1 MAAPTAN
8 LDPRALRTTLKRGIG
23 RGAAVN
29 GNGHGVLPP
38 SAVEPMRRYRQPEPP
53 RRSRKQLVAQV
64 FGWILLALAVVVAGL
79 AGGLYLYAHQTL
91 NALAPHSKAVKESTK
106 YLHTVA
112 PSEAAVGLIVGYDAR
127 AGVDSFGASGSRSD
141 TIMLVRADPQQNTL
155 SLFSFPRDL
164 VVPIYCHDQTTPTTT
179 DRINTAFTTCGP
191 AGTLNTVEKLTGI
204 PVNYLI
210 TINFHGF
217 KLLVNKLHGVY
228 MDVDHRY
235 LNTVGGPGGYAKI
248 DLEPGYQRLNGEQAL
263 DFVRFR
269 HTDSDLYR
277 VARQQLFIE
286 ALKDRLA
293 TGVSV
298 FDIPK
303 LIGALKGSVEIGSGH
318 CATCPPSFSEIE
330 SYAGLAYKLPPGHLF
345 RVSLQ
350 NLQPYGIANAEL
362 LAPTADIQ
370 TAVDAFEHPDVT
382 QASTATAVALG
393 RKPKAPKS
401 PALKADQITTL
412 VLNGTTIPG
421 LARDTS
427 YKLSLVGFHT
437 VQLPPNVL
445 ADAPSQGF
453 YGTTI
458 YYDAVQPKAKQAASA
473 LKAAFGAH
481 TEIAALPPELS
492 GFAQEAG
499 NPLTVTVVGS
509 SFDGQLNNPQA
520 HVTPPPT
527 HTTPAVR
534 SEASLTSSYLDQVRS
549 KVPFRILDPTNVEQS
564 SRLSSFEGVR
574 AFKPVPHRH
583 ELVMTFVT
591 GAGNVY
597 WQVIETDWTDAPILR
612 HPTAF
617 ERIAGRT
624 YRLYT
629 TGGNIHMI
637 VLRQGGASYW
647 VVNTLRD
654 ELSNETMIAIAKGLQ
669 PLAKAH

>member
-1 MAAPTAN
+1 M
-8 LDPRALRTTLKRGIG
+8 RTTLKRGIG

-38 SAVEPMRRYRQPEPP
+38 GAIEPMRRYRQPEPP
-53 RRSRKQLVAQV
+53 RRSTRRLLATV
-64 FGWILLALAVVVAGL
+64 FGWIALALLVVLSGI

-91 NALAPHSKAVKESTK
+91 NALAPHSTAVKESTK
-106 YLHTVA
+106 YLQTVP
-112 PSEAAVGLIVGYDAR
+112 PSQPATALLIGYDAS

-164 VVPIYCHDQTTPTTT
+164 VVPIYCKDQTTPITT
-179 DRINTAFTTCGP
+179 DRINTAWTSCGP
-191 AGTLNTVEKLTGI
+191 TGTLNTVEKLTGI
-204 PVNYLI
+204 PVNYLV
-210 TINFHGF
+210 TIDFHGF
-217 KLLVNKLHGVY
+217 KLLVNKLHGIY
-228 MDVDHRY
+228 IDVDHRY

-248 DLEPGYQRLNGEQAL
+248 DLEPGYQRLDGQQAL

-303 LIGALKGSVEIGSGH
+303 LIGALKGSVEIGSGN

-330 SYAGLAYKLPPGHLF
+330 SYAGLAYKLPAGHLF

-362 LAPTADIQ
+362 LAQPADVQ
-370 TAVDAFEHPDVT
+370 TAVDSFLHPDVT
-382 QASTATAVALG
+382 QATRSTDVALG
-393 RKPKAPKS
+393 RKPKAPKA
-401 PALKADQITTL
+401 PPLKKGDVTTL

-427 YKLSLVGFHT
+427 YKLSVAGFHA
-437 VQLPPNVL
+437 VQLPPSIL

-453 YGTTI
+453 YGTTV
-458 YYDAVQPKAKQAASA
+458 YYDAVQQHAKQAASELKTA
-473 LKAAFGAH
+473 LGAH
-481 TEIAALPPELS
+481 TTIAPLPPELS
-492 GFAQEAG
+492 GFAQQAG
-499 NPLTVTVVGS
+499 NPLTVVVVGS
-509 SFDGQLNNPQA
+509 SFNGELNNPQA
-520 HVTPPPT
+520 HIAATPT
-527 HTTPAVR
+527 HQPPAVR
-534 SEASLTSSYLDQVRS
+534 NDPTLTTYSLDQVRS
-549 KVPFRILDPTNVEQS
+549 KLPFHVLVPTVVEHS
-564 SRLSSFEGVR
+564 SRVSSLDGVH
-574 AFKPVPHRH
+574 AFKPAAHRH
-583 ELVMTFVT
+583 ELAMTFVT
-591 GAGNVY
+591 GSGNVY
-597 WQVIETDWTDAPILR
+597 WQVIETDWNDAPVLR
-612 HPTAF
+612 HATAQ
-617 ERIAGRT
+617 EHIGGRT
-624 YRLYT
+624 YELYT

-637 VLRQGGASYW
+637 VLHQGGATYW

>member
-1 MAAPTAN
+1 
-8 LDPRALRTTLKRGIG
+8 
-23 RGAAVN
+23 
-29 GNGHGVLPP
+29 
-38 SAVEPMRRYRQPEPP
+38 MRRYRQPEPP
-53 RRSRKQLVAQV
+53 RRSTKRLLAQV
-64 FGWILLALAVVVAGL
+64 FGWILLALLVVLTGL

-91 NALAPHSKAVKESTK
+91 NALAPHSKGVKESTR
-106 YLHTVA
+106 YLHTVP
-112 PSEAAVGLIVGYDAR
+112 PSQPAVGLLIGYDAR
-127 AGVDSFGASGSRSD
+127 AGVDSFGAAGSRSD

-155 SLFSFPRDL
+155 TLFSFPRDL
-164 VVPIYCHDQTTPTTT
+164 VVPIYCHNQTTPITT
-179 DRINTAFTTCGP
+179 DRINSAWTSCGP

-210 TINFHGF
+210 TIDFHGF
-217 KLLVNKLHGVY
+217 KLLVNKLHGIY
-228 MDVDHRY
+228 IDVDHRY
-235 LNTVGGPGGYAKI
+235 LNTVGGPNGYATI
-248 DLEPGYQRLNGEQAL
+248 NLEPGYQLLDGQQAL

-286 ALKDRLA
+286 SLKDRLA

-303 LIGALKGSVEIGSGH
+303 LIGALKGSVEIGSGN

-345 RVSLQ
+345 RVALQ

-362 LAPTADIQ
+362 IAQPSDIQ
-370 TAVDAFEHPDVT
+370 TAVASFEHPDVK
-382 QASTATAVALG
+382 QAATATAVALG
-393 RKPKAPKS
+393 RKPKPPKS

-427 YKLSLVGFHT
+427 YKLSVAGFHT
-437 VQLPPNVL
+437 VQLPANVL
-445 ADAPSQGF
+445 ADAPSQDF

-458 YYDAVQPKAKQAASA
+458 YYDPVQAQAKQAATE
-473 LKAAFGAH
+473 LKTAFGLH
-481 TEIAALPPELS
+481 TTIAQLPPELS

-499 NPLTVTVVGS
+499 NPLTVSVIGS
-509 SFDGQLNNPQA
+509 SFNGELVNPQA
-520 HVTPPPT
+520 NVVPPPT
-527 HTTPAVR
+527 HTPPAVR
-534 SEASLTSSYLDQVRS
+534 RDPALTSYSLEQVRS
-549 KVPFRILDPTNVEQS
+549 KIPFRILDPTNVEQS
-564 SRLSSFEGVR
+564 SQLSSLEGVR
-574 AFKPVPHRH
+574 AFVPVPQRH
-583 ELVMTFVT
+583 ELVMSFVT

-617 ERIAGRT
+617 QRIAGRT

-637 VLRQGGASYW
+637 VLRQGGATYW

>member
-1 MAAPTAN
+1 M
-8 LDPRALRTTLKRGIG
+8 RTTLKRGIG

-29 GNGHGVLPP
+29 GNGHGVVPP
-38 SAVEPMRRYRQPEPP
+38 GAIEPMRRYRQPEPP
-53 RRSRKQLVAQV
+53 RRSTKRMVAQV
-64 FGWILLALAVVVAGL
+64 FGWILLALLVVVAGL

-106 YLHTVA
+106 YLHTVP
-112 PSEAAVGLIVGYDAR
+112 PSQPATALLIGYDAR

-164 VVPIYCHDQTTPTTT
+164 VVPIYCHDQTTPVAT
-179 DRINTAFTTCGP
+179 DRINSAWTTCGP
-191 AGTLNTVEKLTGI
+191 TGTLNTVEKLTGI

-210 TINFHGF
+210 TIDFHGF

-228 MDVDHRY
+228 IDVDHRY

-248 DLEPGYQRLNGEQAL
+248 DLEPGYQLLNGEQAL

-286 ALKDRLA
+286 SLKDRLA

-303 LIGALKGSVEIGSGH
+303 LIGALKGNVEIGSGN

-330 SYAGLAYKLPPGHLF
+330 SYAGLAYKLPAGHLF
-345 RVSLQ
+345 RVNLQ

-362 LAPTADIQ
+362 IAQPAEIQ
-370 TAVDAFEHPDVT
+370 TAVDSFEHPDVT
-382 QASTATAVALG
+382 QATRSTDVALG
-393 RKPKAPKS
+393 RKPKAPKG
-401 PALKADQITTL
+401 PPLKADQITTL

-427 YKLSLVGFHT
+427 YKLSIAGFHA

-458 YYDAVQPKAKQAASA
+458 YYDAVQPRAKQAATE
-473 LKAAFGAH
+473 LKTAFGAH
-481 TEIAALPPELS
+481 TGIAALPPELS

-499 NPLTVTVVGS
+499 NPLTVVVVGS
-509 SFDGQLNNPQA
+509 SFDGQLNDPQA
-520 HVTPPPT
+520 HIAPTPT
-527 HTTPAVR
+527 HTPAAVR
-534 SEASLTSSYLDQVRS
+534 NDPGLTGYSLEQVRS
-549 KVPFRILDPTNVEQS
+549 KLPFRVLDPTNVEQS
-564 SRLSSFEGVR
+564 SRLSSLDGVR

-583 ELVMTFVT
+583 ELVMSFVT

-597 WQVIETDWTDAPILR
+597 WQVIETDWTNAPILR
-612 HPTAF
+612 HPTTF
-617 ERIAGRT
+617 QRIAGRT

-669 PLAKAH
+669 PLAKSH

>member
-1 MAAPTAN
+1 M
-8 LDPRALRTTLKRGIG
+8 RTTLKRGIG

-38 SAVEPMRRYRQPEPP
+38 GAIEPMARYRQPDPP
-53 RRSRKQLVAQV
+53 RRSTKRLIAQV
-64 FGWILLALAVVVAGL
+64 FGWIMLALVVVAAGL

-91 NALAPHSKAVKESTK
+91 NALAPHSKSVKESTK
-106 YLHTVA
+106 FLHTVP
-112 PSEAAVGLIVGYDAR
+112 PSQPATALLIGYDAR

-141 TIMLVRADPQQNTL
+141 TLMLVRADPQQNTL

-164 VVPIYCHDQTTPTTT
+164 VVPIYCKDQTTPVTT
-179 DRINTAFTTCGP
+179 DRINSAFTTCGP
-191 AGTLNTVEKLTGI
+191 AGTLQTVEKLTGI

-210 TINFHGF
+210 TIDFHGF

-248 DLEPGYQRLNGEQAL
+248 DLEPGYQLLNGQQAL

-277 VARQQLFIE
+277 VARQQLFVE
-286 ALKDRLA
+286 SLKDRLSS
-293 TGVSV
+293 GVSI

-303 LIGALKGSVEIGSGH
+303 LIGTLKGNVEIGSGN
-318 CATCPPSFSEIE
+318 CATCAPSLSEIE

-345 RVSLQ
+345 RVNLQ

-362 LAPTADIQ
+362 IAQTPDIQ
-370 TAVDAFEHPDVT
+370 TAVTSFENPDVT
-382 QASTATAVALG
+382 EAVRSTDAALG
-393 RKPKAPKS
+393 RKAKLPKGP
-401 PALKADQITTL
+401 PLKTSQISTV

-427 YKLSLVGFHT
+427 YKLSVVGFHT
-437 VQLPPNVL
+437 VQLPANVL
-445 ADAPSQGF
+445 ADAPSQGY
-453 YGTTI
+453 YGTTV
-458 YYDAVQPKAKQAASA
+458 YYDAVQANAKQAARE
-473 LKAAFGAH
+473 LKTAFGAH
-481 TEIAALPPELS
+481 TTIAPLSPELS
-492 GFAQEAG
+492 GFAQQAG
-499 NPLTVTVVGS
+499 NPLTVIVVGS
-509 SFDGQLNNPQA
+509 SFSGQLNNPQA
-520 HVTPPPT
+520 HIAPTPPHQT
-527 HTTPAVR
+527 AAVR
-534 SEASLTSSYLDQVRS
+534 SEASLTQYSLEQVRS
-549 KVPFRILDPTNVEQS
+549 KLPFRVLVPTLVEQS
-564 SRLSSFEGVR
+564 SRLAYLEPVR
-574 AFKPVPHRH
+574 AFKPIAHRN
-583 ELVMTFVT
+583 ELALTFVT

-597 WQVIETDWTDAPILR
+597 WQVIETDWTDAPVLS
-612 HPTAF
+612 HPTSF
-617 ERIAGRT
+617 VHIAGRT

>member
-1 MAAPTAN
+1 V
-8 LDPRALRTTLKRGIG
+8 RTTLKRGIG

-38 SAVEPMRRYRQPEPP
+38 SAIEPMRRYRQPDPP
-53 RRSRKQLVAQV
+53 RRSTKRLLAHV
-64 FGWILLALAVVVAGL
+64 FGWILLALLVVVVGL

-106 YLHTVA
+106 FLQTVP
-112 PSEAAVGLIVGYDAR
+112 PSQAATGLIIGYDAR

-164 VVPIYCHDQTTPTTT
+164 VVPIYCHDQTTPVTT

-210 TINFHGF
+210 TIDFHGF
-217 KLLVNKLHGVY
+217 KLLVNKLHGIY
-228 MDVDHRY
+228 MDIDHRY
-235 LNTVGGPGGYAKI
+235 INTVGGPGGYAKI
-248 DLEPGYQRLNGEQAL
+248 NLEPGYQRLDGQQAL

-277 VARQQLFIE
+277 VARQQLFVE

-293 TGVSV
+293 TGVSI

-303 LIGALKGSVEIGSGH
+303 LIGTLKGNVEIGSGN
-318 CATCPPSFSEIE
+318 CATCAPSISEIE
-330 SYAGLAYKLPPGHLF
+330 SYAGLAYKLPAGHLF
-345 RVSLQ
+345 RVNLQ

-362 LAPTADIQ
+362 IAQPADVQ
-370 TAVDAFEHPDVT
+370 TAVDSFDHPDVQ

-393 RKPKAPKS
+393 RKPKAPKKQ
-401 PALKADQITTL
+401 PLKADQVTTL
-412 VLNGTTIPG
+412 VLNGTTVPG

-427 YKLSLVGFHT
+427 YKLSVAGFHT
-437 VQLPPNVL
+437 VELPATVL
-445 ADAPSQGF
+445 ADAPSQGY
-453 YGTTI
+453 YGTTV
-458 YYDAVQPKAKQAASA
+458 YYDAVQAQAKQAAA
-473 LKAAFGAH
+473 ELKTAFGAH
-481 TEIAALPPELS
+481 TTIAALPPELS
-492 GFAQEAG
+492 GYAQEAG
-499 NPLTVTVVGS
+499 NPLTVVVVGS
-509 SFDGQLNNPQA
+509 SFGGELVNPQA
-520 HVTPPPT
+520 HVAPPPV
-527 HTTPAVR
+527 HTAPAVR
-534 SEASLTSSYLDQVRS
+534 SEPSLTTYSLEQVRS
-549 KVPFRILDPTNVEQS
+549 KVPFRILVPTTVEQS
-564 SRLSSFEGVR
+564 SRLSSLDGVR
-574 AFKPVPHRH
+574 PFKPVAHRH
-583 ELVMTFVT
+583 ELALTFVT
-591 GAGNVY
+591 AAQNVY
-597 WQVIETDWTDAPILR
+597 WQVIETDWTDAPVLR

-617 ERIAGRT
+617 EHIGGRT

-669 PLAKAH
+669 PFSKAH

>member
-1 MAAPTAN
+1 V
-8 LDPRALRTTLKRGIG
+8 RTTLKRGIG

-38 SAVEPMRRYRQPEPP
+38 GAIEPMRRYRQPDPP
-53 RRSRKQLVAQV
+53 RRSTKRLFAQV
-64 FGWILLALAVVVAGL
+64 FGWILLALLVVVAGL
-79 AGGLYLYAHQTL
+79 AGGLYLYAHETL

-106 YLHTVA
+106 YLHTVP
-112 PSEAAVGLIVGYDAR
+112 PSQPAIGLLIGYDAR

-164 VVPIYCHDQTTPTTT
+164 VVPIYCKDPNVVATH
-179 DRINTAFTTCGP
+179 DRINTAFTCGGA

-210 TINFHGF
+210 TIDFHGF

-228 MDVDHRY
+228 MDVDRRY
-235 LNTVGGPGGYAKI
+235 LNTVGGPGGYATI
-248 DLEPGYQRLNGEQAL
+248 NLEPGYQRLDGQQAL
-263 DFVRFR
+263 NFVRYR

-277 VARQQLFIE
+277 VARQQLFVE
-286 ALKDRLA
+286 SLKDRLA

-298 FDIPK
+298 FQIPK
-303 LIGALKGSVEIGSGH
+303 LIGALKGSVEIGSGN

-345 RVSLQ
+345 RVNMQ

-362 LAPTADIQ
+362 IAQPSDVQ
-370 TAVDAFEHPDVT
+370 TAVDSFEHPDVA

-393 RKPKAPKS
+393 NKPKTPKG
-401 PALKADQITTL
+401 PPLKSDQITTL

-427 YKLSLVGFHT
+427 YKLSLAGFRT
-437 VQLPPNVL
+437 VQLPANVL

-458 YYDAVQPKAKQAASA
+458 YYDAVQPHAKAAAA
-473 LKAAFGAH
+473 ELKTAFGAH
-481 TEIAALPPELS
+481 TTTAALPPELS

-499 NPLTVTVVGS
+499 NPLTVVVVGS
-509 SFDGQLNNPQA
+509 SFGGELNNPQA
-520 HVTPPPT
+520 HVVPPPT
-527 HTTPAVR
+527 HTPPAVR
-534 SEASLTSSYLDQVRS
+534 RDLALTSYSLEQVRS
-549 KVPFRILDPTNVEQS
+549 KIPFRILDPTNVEQS
-564 SRLSSFEGVR
+564 SQLSSLDGVR
-574 AFKPVPHRH
+574 AFKPVPYRH
-583 ELVMTFVT
+583 ELVMSFVT

-617 ERIAGRT
+617 KRIAGRT

-637 VLRQGGASYW
+637 VLRQGGATYW

>member
-1 MAAPTAN
+1 V
-8 LDPRALRTTLKRGIG
+8 RTTLKRGIG

-38 SAVEPMRRYRQPEPP
+38 SSIEPMRRYRQPDPP
-53 RRSRKQLVAQV
+53 RRSTKRVLAQV
-64 FGWILLALAVVVAGL
+64 FGWILLAVLVVAAGL
-79 AGGLYLYAHQTL
+79 GGGLYLYAHQTL
-91 NALAPHSKAVKESTK
+91 NALAPHSSAVKKATQ
-106 YLHTVA
+106 YLQTVP
-112 PSEAAVGLIVGYDAR
+112 PSQAATGLLIGYDAR

-164 VVPIYCHDQTTPTTT
+164 VVPIYCKDQTTPVTT

-210 TINFHGF
+210 TVDFHGF
-217 KLLVNKLHGVY
+217 KLLVNKLHGIY
-228 MDVDHRY
+228 IDVDHRY
-235 LNTVGGPGGYAKI
+235 INTVGGPGGYAKI
-248 DLEPGYQRLNGEQAL
+248 NLEPGYQKLNGQQSL

-277 VARQQLFIE
+277 VARQQLFVE

-298 FDIPK
+298 FQIPQ

-345 RVSLQ
+345 RVSIQ

-362 LAPTADIQ
+362 IAQ
-370 TAVDAFEHPDVT
+370 TTDVQAAVGSFNNPDVQ

-393 RKPKAPKS
+393 RKPKAPKR
-401 PALKADQITTL
+401 PPLKASQISTL
-412 VLNGTTIPG
+412 VLNGTTAPG

-427 YKLSLVGFHT
+427 YKLSVAGYHT
-437 VQLPPNVL
+437 VQLPPTVR
-445 ADAPSQGF
+445 ADAPSQGY
-453 YGTTI
+453 YGSTV
-458 YYDAVQPKAKQAASA
+458 YYDAVQADAKQAARE
-473 LKAAFGAH
+473 LKKTFGAH
-481 TEIAALPPELS
+481 TAIAPLPAELS

-499 NPLTVTVVGS
+499 NPLTVVVVGS
-509 SFDGQLNNPQA
+509 SFNGELVNPQA
-520 HVTPPPT
+520 HVVPTPV
-527 HTTPAVR
+527 HTAPAVR
-534 SEASLTSSYLDQVRS
+534 SDASLTTYSLQQVRS
-549 KVPFRILDPTNVEQS
+549 KVPFRILDPTTVEQS
-564 SRLSSFEGVR
+564 SRLSSLDGVR

-583 ELVMTFVT
+583 ELAMSFVT

-597 WQVIETDWTDAPILR
+597 WQVIETDWNNAPILR
-612 HPTAF
+612 HATAQVH
-617 ERIAGRT
+617 IGGRV
-624 YRLYT
+624 YDLYT
-629 TGGNIHMI
+629 TGGNIHMV
-637 VLRQGGASYW
+637 VLHEGGATYW
-647 VVNTLRD
+647 VVNTLLD

>member
-1 MAAPTAN
+1 M
-8 LDPRALRTTLKRGIG
+8 RTTLKRGIG

-38 SAVEPMRRYRQPEPP
+38 SAIEPMRRYRQPDPP
-53 RRSRKQLVAQV
+53 RRSTGQTVKTV
-64 FGWILLALAVVVAGL
+64 FGWIALGLLVVVAGI
-79 AGGLYLYAHQTL
+79 AGGSYLYAHETL
-91 NALAPHSKAVKESTK
+91 NALAPHSKSVKESTK
-106 YLHTVA
+106 YLHTIP
-112 PSEAAVGLIVGYDAR
+112 PSQPAVGLIIGYDAR

-164 VVPIYCHDQTTPTTT
+164 VVPVYCKDPNVVSTH
-179 DRINTAFTTCGP
+179 DRINTAFTCGGA

-210 TINFHGF
+210 TIDFHGF
-217 KLLVNKLHGVY
+217 KLLVNKLHGIY
-228 MDVDHRY
+228 IDVDHRY
-235 LNTVGGPGGYAKI
+235 INTVGGPGGYAKI
-248 DLEPGYQRLNGEQAL
+248 NLEPGYQRLDGQEAL

-286 ALKDRLA
+286 SLKDRLA

-303 LIGALKGSVEIGSGH
+303 LIGALKGSVEIGSGN

-345 RVSLQ
+345 RVSVE
-350 NLQPYGIANAEL
+350 NLQPYGIGAAEL
-362 LAPTADIQ
+362 VAPTSDVQ
-370 TAVDAFEHPDVT
+370 TAVDSFMHPDVT
-382 QASTATAVALG
+382 QATRSTDVALG
-393 RKPKAPKS
+393 RKPKKPKG
-401 PALKADQITTL
+401 PPLKSSEITTL

-427 YKLSLVGFHT
+427 YSLSVAGFHT
-437 VQLPPNVL
+437 VQLPPSIL
-445 ADAPSQGF
+445 ADAPSQGY
-453 YGTTI
+453 YGTTV
-458 YYDAVQPKAKQAASA
+458 YYDAVQQHAKEAAVE
-473 LKAAFGAH
+473 LKTAFGAH
-481 TEIAALPPELS
+481 TDIAPLPPELS
-492 GFAQEAG
+492 GFAQQAG
-499 NPLTVTVVGS
+499 NPLAVVVVGS
-509 SFDGQLNNPQA
+509 SFNGQLNNPQA
-520 HVTPPPT
+520 HVAPTPT
-527 HTTPAVR
+527 HTPPAVHT
-534 SEASLTSSYLDQVRS
+534 EPSLTSYSLEQVRS
-549 KVPFRILDPTNVEQS
+549 KVPFHVFVPTQVEQS
-564 SRLSSFEGVR
+564 SRLSSLDGVR
-574 AFKPVPHRH
+574 AFKPVPHQH

-597 WQVIETDWTDAPILR
+597 WQVIETDWNNAPVLR
-612 HPTAF
+612 HATAQ
-617 ERIAGRT
+617 EHIGGRT
-624 YRLYT
+624 YDLYT
-629 TGGNIHMI
+629 TGGNIHMV
-637 VLRQGGASYW
+637 VLHQGGATYW